1 MRDNFNFQQ
10 LDIILVGNLF
20 HNFNQLAAQNIGI
33 LLLLCLIGNSLKSLD
48 KLLFGKDFILR
59 PYFLTGT
66 PVLHIT
72 PDTHI
77 AIIVKLVTFRFSD
90 NSRKMLQ
97 ELELL
102 VGIKL

>member
-1 MRDNFNFQQ
+1 M
-10 LDIILVGNLF
+10 
-20 HNFNQLAAQNIGI
+20 
-33 LLLLCLIGNSLKSLD
+33 LLCYSLKSLD
-48 KLLFGKDFILR
+48 KLLFVTDFILL
-59 PYFLTGT
+59 PWFIIGT

-102 VGIKL
+102 VGTKL

>member
-20 HNFNQLAAQNIGI
+20 HNFNQLVAQIIGI
-33 LLLLCLIGNSLKSLD
+33 PMLLCYSLKSLD
-48 KLLFGKDFILR
+48 KLLFGKDFILL

-66 PVLHIT
+66 PVLYIT

-77 AIIVKLVTFRFSD
+77 DIIVKLVTFRFSD